1 MLVLSRKKEESI
13 IIGNN
18 IEIKI
23 LKITGNTV
31 EIGINAPK
39 NLSIY
44 REEVYNEIQKTTL
57 KATKSISPND
67 IEKLKNIFKK

>member
-23 LKITGNTV
+23 LKISGNTV
-31 EIGINAPK
+31 EIGINAPS

-44 REEVYNEIQKTTL
+44 REEVYKEIQNTTL
-57 KATKSISPND
+57 KATKSLSSD
-67 IEKLKNIFKK
+67 DLEKLKNLFK

>member
-23 LKITGNTV
+23 LKISGNTV
-31 EIGINAPK
+31 EIGINAPS

-44 REEVYNEIQKTTL
+44 REEVYKEIQNTTL
-57 KATKSISPND
+57 KATKSISSD
-67 IEKLKNIFKK
+67 DLEKLKKIFK